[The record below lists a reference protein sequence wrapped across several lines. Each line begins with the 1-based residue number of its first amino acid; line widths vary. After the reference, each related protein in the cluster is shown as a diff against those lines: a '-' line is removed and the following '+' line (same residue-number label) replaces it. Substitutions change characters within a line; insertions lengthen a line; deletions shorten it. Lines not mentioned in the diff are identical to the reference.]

1 MKMGL
6 RSRPWAGLDV
16 GEASI
21 KLVALQSGVGGTRQ
35 WVSELAVPRIAG
47 AAGAAEPVMPPD
59 AMARL
64 LNECFTR
71 AGLTPR
77 GLRGITV
84 GVSGGDVIVK
94 QISLPLMD
102 ETEVGGALRF
112 EARKHLPFDPAT
124 MVIDY
129 QVLGRY
135 PSEKRL
141 DVLLA
146 AVPTARLERVLAPLR
161 LLGVD
166 ADIVDAA
173 PLALTNAL
181 SKGVERDSE
190 ARVMLDFGHV
200 GSYLTL
206 YQKGAP
212 YFSRRLDF
220 GGVQVTQAISASLGI
235 PFEEAE
241 EWKLEA
247 GSDDPSMKIQWD
259 SREMGAVR
267 KSLEVLAEE
276 LRRSFAFYRTLGPLP
291 DPFTLWLSGNTAR
304 LPGIAGQLSELLD
317 IPTLIFDPLDSLSAD
332 PAAGAEGAAG
342 AAGVA
347 TGGPQFAQA
356 YGLAL
361 RTA

>member
-6 RSRPWAGLDV
+6 VSRPWAGLDV
-16 GEASI
+16 GDASI
-21 KLVALQSGVGGTRQ
+21 KLVALQGGVGGTRR
-35 WVSELAVPRIAG
+35 WVSEVPVPRVPGIPDAPL
-47 AAGAAEPVMPPD
+47 AAEVI
-59 AMARL
+59 AKL
-64 LNECFTR
+64 LTECLTR
-71 AGLTPR
+71 AGLTAR
-77 GLRGITV
+77 GLRGITL

-94 QISLPLMD
+94 QIPLPLMD
-102 ETEVGGALRF
+102 DAEVGGALRF

-129 QVLGRY
+129 QLLGRF

-141 DVLLA
+141 DVLIA
-146 AVPTARLERVLAPLR
+146 AVPTARLERALAPLR
-161 LLGVD
+161 LLGLD

-173 PLALTNAL
+173 PLALTNAI
-181 SKGVERDSE
+181 SKGVEREAE
-190 ARVMLDFGHV
+190 ARVLLDIGHT

-220 GGVQVTQAISASLGI
+220 GGVTVTDAIARSLGVS
-235 PFEEAE
+235 FDEAE

-247 GSDDPSMKIQWD
+247 GSADPSMRIQWD
-259 SREMGAVR
+259 SREMQGVR
-267 KSLEVLAEE
+267 VSLERMAEE

-291 DPFTLWLSGNTAR
+291 EPFTLWLSGNTAR
-304 LPGIAGQLSELLD
+304 LPGIAGQLSGLLE
-317 IPTLIFDPLDSLSAD
+317 IPTLIFDPLDSLEGDAD
-332 PAAGAEGAAG
+332 HPAHS
-342 AAGVA
+342 
-347 TGGPQFAQA
+347 GGPQFAQA

>member
-6 RSRPWAGLDV
+6 RARPWAGLDV

-21 KLVALQSGVGGTRQ
+21 KLVALQGGVGGTRH
-35 WVSELAVPRIAG
+35 WVSEIPVPRSQG
-47 AAGAAEPVMPPD
+47 ALDPPLAPE

-64 LNECFTR
+64 LNECLAL

-77 GLRGITV
+77 GLRGITL

-94 QISLPLMD
+94 QIPLPLMD

-129 QVLGRY
+129 QVIGRY

-146 AVPTARLERVLAPLR
+146 AVPTARLERALAPLR
-161 LLGVD
+161 LLGLD

-181 SKGVERDSE
+181 SKGVEKETE
-190 ARVMLDFGHV
+190 ARVLLDVGHT

-220 GGVQVTQAISASLGI
+220 GGVTVTEAISRTLGI
-235 PFEEAE
+235 SFEEAE

-247 GSDDPSMKIQWD
+247 GADAPSMRIQWD
-259 SREMGAVR
+259 SREMKAVR
-267 KSLEVLAEE
+267 SSLEKMAEE
-276 LRRSFAFYRTLGPLP
+276 LRRSFAFYRTLAPLP

-304 LPGIAGQLSELLD
+304 LPGIAGQLAELLE
-317 IPTLIFDPLDSLSAD
+317 IPTLIFNPLDSLAPD
-332 PAAGAEGAAG
+332 PH
-342 AAGVA
+342 
-347 TGGPQFAQA
+347 TPPPMGGPQFAQA

-361 RTA
+361 RMG

>member
-6 RSRPWAGLDV
+6 MARPWAGLDV
-16 GEASI
+16 GDASI
-21 KLVALQSGVGGTRQ
+21 KLVALQPGVSGTRH
-35 WVSELAVPRIAG
+35 WVSEIAVPRMPEG
-47 AAGAAEPVMPPD
+47 AVPPE

-64 LNECFTR
+64 LGECMAL
-71 AGLTPR
+71 AGLHTR
-77 GLRGITV
+77 SFRGITL

-94 QISLPLMD
+94 QIPLPLMED
-102 ETEVGGALRF
+102 AEVAGALRF

-141 DVLLA
+141 DVLIA
-146 AVPTARLERVLAPLR
+146 AVPITRLERALAPLK
-161 LLGVD
+161 LLGLD

-181 SKGVERDSE
+181 SKGVEKDTE
-190 ARVMLDFGHV
+190 ARVLLDVGHT

-206 YQKGAP
+206 FQKGSP

-220 GGVQVTQAISASLGI
+220 GGVTVTEAIAGSLGI
-235 PFEEAE
+235 SFAEAE

-247 GSDDPSMKIQWD
+247 GADDPSMRIQWD
-259 SREMGAVR
+259 SREMKAVR
-267 KSLEVLAEE
+267 AALDKMAEE
-276 LRRSFAFYRTLGPLP
+276 LRRSFAFYRTLAPLP
-291 DPFTLWLSGNTAR
+291 EPFTLWLSGNTAR
-304 LPGIAGQLSELLD
+304 LPGIAGQLAEMLQ
-317 IPTLIFDPLDSLSAD
+317 IPTLIFNPLDSLGSIAHT
-332 PAAGAEGAAG
+332 
-342 AAGVA
+342 A
-347 TGGPQFAQA
+347 TPMGGPQFAQA